1 MNPLNS
7 RFENRLLFVV
17 SPISQEKVNPDF
29 LFRSSKFTVVVIE
42 VSSFQSRRYLEI
54 QLYSVPVVAV
64 VAVVDYHLLGCRK
77 DLSRHLL
84 GVFS

>member
-29 LFRSSKFTVVVIE
+29 LFRSSKFTVVMIE

-64 VAVVDYHLLGCRK
+64 VDYHLLGCRK